1 MSQLQRA
8 TEQNLAT
15 HQKYSTRI
23 HTMEQ
28 ELAEAMRQKAE
39 VNNHSSNPKSDIYF
53 WNFFENREKPQLC
66 SNCEISVR
74 KVL

>member
-1 MSQLQRA
+1 MQVCKGLDAEISDKEALMSQLQRA

-39 VNNHSSNPKSDIYF
+39 VSIHSSNPKSDISF
-53 WNFFENREKPQLC
+53 WNLF
-66 SNCEISVR
+66 
-74 KVL
+74 